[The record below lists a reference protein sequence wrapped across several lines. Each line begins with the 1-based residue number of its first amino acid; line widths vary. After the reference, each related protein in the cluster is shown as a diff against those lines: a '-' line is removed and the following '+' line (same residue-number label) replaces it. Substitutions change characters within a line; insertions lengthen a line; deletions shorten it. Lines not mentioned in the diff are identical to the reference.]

1 MAAQNNLVVAAIIL
15 IPPASSPFHAGH
27 PEDGALIQHPDF
39 NGGSYTMPNLTTIES
54 ANYYAA
60 ALDFMAQRYCGND
73 FSHGRIHHFIM
84 HNEVDMGYSWT
95 NMGSPTMETYVDT
108 YVNSMRIAYNIVRQY
123 DQNAEIFGSFAHSWA
138 VANDAKS
145 YVVKDMLDRING
157 YSHAE
162 GDFRWALAYHS
173 YPSSLIDPKT
183 WNDAQ
188 ATFDMDSPMVTFKNL
203 EVLDKWVNMPEH
215 MYKGTTR
222 RSVWLSENSAA
233 SPSYSEEDL
242 ANQAACFAYAWKK
255 MNMLTGI
262 NSIHWHPFDHPTE
275 IAQNPNQR
283 FGLRKSWEDAEEP
296 CAKKPIWF
304 LYQAAGTADED
315 AKFAPYIDVIN
326 ETANDPIS
334 SWDDILHTV
343 L

>member
-1 MAAQNNLVVAAIIL
+1 M
-15 IPPASSPFHAGH
+15 
-27 PEDGALIQHPDF
+27 
-39 NGGSYTMPNLTTIES
+39 
-54 ANYYAA
+54 
-60 ALDFMAQRYCGND
+60 
-73 FSHGRIHHFIM
+73 
-84 HNEVDMGYSWT
+84 
-95 NMGSPTMETYVDT
+95 
-108 YVNSMRIAYNIVRQY
+108 
-123 DQNAEIFGSFAHSWA
+123 
-138 VANDAKS
+138 
-145 YVVKDMLDRING
+145 
-157 YSHAE
+157 
-162 GDFRWALAYHS
+162 
-173 YPSSLIDPKT
+173 
-183 WNDAQ
+183 
-188 ATFDMDSPMVTFKNL
+188 TFKNL

-275 IAQNPNQR
+275 IAQHPNQR